1 MRITK
6 EQLEAIAST
15 EKSNV
20 GWSQYEKV
28 LMQCLRKEFSQGEMA
43 SARAFFGELFGVVN
57 EKRTALN
64 NLFAELFPEVM
75 LNKEAKK

>member
-28 LMQCLRKEFSQGEMA
+28 LMQCLRKEFSQG
-43 SARAFFGELFGVVN
+43 
-57 EKRTALN
+57 
-64 NLFAELFPEVM
+64 
-75 LNKEAKK
+75 

>member
-20 GWSQYEKV
+20 EWSSYETK
-28 LMQCLRKEFSQGEMA
+28 QITSA
-43 SARAFFGELFGVVN
+43 S
-57 EKRTALN
+57 
-64 NLFAELFPEVM
+64 
-75 LNKEAKK
+75 

>member
-1 MRITK
+1 MQNTQ
-6 EQLEAIAST
+6 EQLTAIAAA
-15 EKSNV
+15 EMANV

-64 NLFAELFPEVM
+64 NLFAELFPDVM
-75 LNKEAKK
+75 LNKETKK